1 MSRPA
6 TAAASSVST
15 TSVRARLRQ
24 RMKAEAGARD
34 EREAALGT
42 ADEAREVVARDVLD
56 DLAARVRD
64 RSVGEHE
71 RHAEDEVARRAEAVP
86 ERAGDVSREERAD
99 RRVARR
105 VE

>member
-1 MSRPA
+1 
-6 TAAASSVST
+6 
-15 TSVRARLRQ
+15 
-24 RMKAEAGARD
+24 MKAEAGARD
-34 EREAALGT
+34 QREEAVGT

-56 DLAARVRD
+56 DLATGVRH

-86 ERAGDVSREERAD
+86 ERAGDVSCEERAD
-99 RRVARR
+99 RRIPRR